1 MDLMPIGILFFF
13 LSLQSGGSHGKSK
26 VLAPLAL
33 KVFGGWVPWVVGEVE
48 EDSSFVF
55 FFLAC
60 LASSNRDAFNK
71 GASSD
76 DALRKRGYKQ
86 ISLIPADKQPGVELL
101 HAQVNVV
108 LFAAKKVD
116 PKDLT

>member
-1 MDLMPIGILFFF
+1 MPY
-13 LSLQSGGSHGKSK
+13 
-26 VLAPLAL
+26 V
-33 KVFGGWVPWVVGEVE
+33 VPTLVVGEVE

-60 LASSNRDAFNK
+60 FASSNGAAFNK
-71 GASSD
+71 GARSD

-101 HAQVNVV
+101 HAQVDVI
-108 LFAAKKVD
+108 LLAAKRVD
-116 PKDLT
+116 SKDVTGH